1 MGIRPIT
8 RYGFGLMPPIRRIA
22 GGSLILCALL
32 ATLPGLGHAEVKR
45 GASARAPKGAE
56 AARRAKAKQKTQA
69 CKREKPK
76 SFLIRKNYLKTG
88 QLPKALRFR
97 AERYGWVEGAGLEGF
112 AQHSAI
118 SQAAD
123 TTFMGLPIRV
133 HKKIVPK
140 LRCVERT
147 IRSSCNGRGKRYVP
161 KAIGGF
167 RESNTFRK
175 GEVSNHMFGIAIDID
190 PDRNP
195 CCGCVDPWPS
205 HRYCQS
211 GAKSVYEKTELTRCW
226 IDAFEQHG
234 FYWLGHDSLEDTM
247 HFEYLGDPDR

>member
-1 MGIRPIT
+1 
-8 RYGFGLMPPIRRIA
+8 MPSALRVA
-22 GGSLILCALL
+22 GASLIACALL
-32 ATLPGLGHAEVKR
+32 ALLPGSGWADPHR
-45 GASARAPKGAE
+45 GPTARSPKGAE
-56 AARRAKAKQKTQA
+56 AARRAKPKKASKA
-69 CKREKPK
+69 CAREKAK
-76 SFLIRKNYLKTG
+76 SFLIRQNYLKRG
-88 QLPKALRFR
+88 GLPKALRFR
-97 AERYGWVEGAGLEGF
+97 AERYGWVDGAGLEGF
-112 AQHSAI
+112 AEHSAL
-118 SQAAD
+118 SQAAQ

-133 HKKIVPK
+133 HKKVVPK

-147 IRSSCNGRGKRYVP
+147 IRKSCNGKGKRYVP

-167 RESNTFRK
+167 REANTYRQ

-211 GAKSVYEKTELTRCW
+211 GQKSVFDKTELTRCW

-234 FYWLGHDSLEDTM
+234 FYWLGRDSLEDTM